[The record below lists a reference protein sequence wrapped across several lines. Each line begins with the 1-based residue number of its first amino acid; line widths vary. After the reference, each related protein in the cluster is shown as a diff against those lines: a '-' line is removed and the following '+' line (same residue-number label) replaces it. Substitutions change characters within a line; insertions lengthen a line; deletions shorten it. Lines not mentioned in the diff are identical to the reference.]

1 MFATKPGFHLFMF
14 LNQQKKR
21 AKKELKRKKKRSEE
35 RKRDLFVNVVFEIGE
50 DVRIVGIDGNQLLH
64 CV

>member
-1 MFATKPGFHLFMF
+1 ML
-14 LNQQKKR
+14 
-21 AKKELKRKKKRSEE
+21 AKKPVKYFFSLKTVKNEEKRNKIE
-35 RKRDLFVNVVFEIGE
+35 RERERDLFVNVVFEIGE

>member
-1 MFATKPGFHLFMF
+1 MF

-21 AKKELKRKKKRSEE
+21 AKKELKRKKKKSEE

>member
-1 MFATKPGFHLFMF
+1 MF

-21 AKKELKRKKKRSEE
+21 AKKDLKRKKKRSEE

>member
-1 MFATKPGFHLFMF
+1 MF
-14 LNQQKKR
+14 LNQQKK
-21 AKKELKRKKKRSEE
+21 KSEEGIEKTKKRSEE
-35 RKRDLFVNVVFEIGE
+35 RKRDLFVNVVFEFGE